1 MKVLLRR
8 CSLVVVML
16 AATMIISACGK
27 PQLANALNWN
37 LDSFTYTNQEDKE
50 FGTKDLTNKVW
61 IANFIFTNCETV
73 CPPIT
78 AHMAK
83 LQRMM
88 KKENVPV
95 EFVSFSID
103 PENDTPEA
111 LKSFAQQFT
120 EDFSNW
126 TFLTGYSQETI
137 EKQAKT
143 QFHEL
148 VQKTDASTQ
157 VTHGT
162 HLFLVNKEG
171 KIMKSYSGFANVP
184 YKEIVQDAK
193 TLNE

>member
-1 MKVLLRR
+1 
-8 CSLVVVML
+8 ML

>member
-1 MKVLLRR
+1 MLLGRYR
-8 CSLVVVML
+8 LAVVML
-16 AATMIISACGK
+16 AVTMIISACGK

-162 HLFLVNKEG
+162 HLFLVDKDG

>member
-1 MKVLLRR
+1 MLLRR
-8 CSLVVVML
+8 YSLVVVML
-16 AATMIISACGK
+16 AATIIISACGK

-111 LKSFAQQFT
+111 LKSFARQFT

>member
-1 MKVLLRR
+1 MLLRR
-8 CSLVVVML
+8 YRLAVVML
-16 AATMIISACGK
+16 AVTMIISACGK

-162 HLFLVNKEG
+162 HLFLVDKDG

>member
-1 MKVLLRR
+1 MLLRR
-8 CSLVVVML
+8 YSLVVVML

>member
-1 MKVLLRR
+1 
-8 CSLVVVML
+8 
-16 AATMIISACGK
+16 
-27 PQLANALNWN
+27 
-37 LDSFTYTNQEDKE
+37 
-50 FGTKDLTNKVW
+50 
-61 IANFIFTNCETV
+61 
-73 CPPIT
+73 
-78 AHMAK
+78 
-83 LQRMM
+83 M

-111 LKSFAQQFT
+111 LKSFAEQYT

-162 HLFLVNKEG
+162 HLFLVSKDG

>member
-1 MKVLLRR
+1 MLLRR
-8 CSLVVVML
+8 YSLVVVML

-88 KKENVPV
+88 KKENVSV

>member
-1 MKVLLRR
+1 MLLRR

>member
-1 MKVLLRR
+1 MLLRR
-8 CSLVVVML
+8 YSLVVVML
-16 AATMIISACGK
+16 AATIIISACGK